1 MQSPRRKLLERDSP
15 GNFDIG
21 VGKDL
26 GGKSLDSCALTPG
39 VRRQT
44 GFAAGLLEKSFPVP
58 TIFSGNLRQQQ
69 AAANPIRD
77 EQTVA
82 PDFHCLGMN
91 RKQAGE
97 YAQRNLQLGS
107 FFLGHR
113 QESGIVE
120 SGSAGSFRHGAIQRR
135 DGQSIADAS
144 PELAMKFP
152 MTFAITFAAEFAMKF
167 AA

>member
-1 MQSPRRKLLERDSP
+1 MHTKRFSEPDSA

-26 GGKSLDSCALTPG
+26 GGKSLDGCGLAPG
-39 VRRQT
+39 IQRQA

-58 TIFSGNLRQQQ
+58 TIFGGNLGQQQ
-69 AAANPIRD
+69 AAANAIGD

-91 RKQAGE
+91 REQAGE
-97 YAQRNLQLGS
+97 YAQRNLQLRS

-113 QESGIVE
+113 QETGIVE
-120 SGSAGSFRHGAIQRR
+120 SGGAGRFCHGAIQRR
-135 DGQSIADAS
+135 DGHGIADAS
-144 PELAMKFP
+144 PQLAMEFT
-152 MTFAITFAAEFAMKF
+152 MTFAAEI